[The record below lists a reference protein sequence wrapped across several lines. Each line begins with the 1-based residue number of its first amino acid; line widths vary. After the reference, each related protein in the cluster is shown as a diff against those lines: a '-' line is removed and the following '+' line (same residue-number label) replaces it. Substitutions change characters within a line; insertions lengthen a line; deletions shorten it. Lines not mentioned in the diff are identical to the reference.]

1 MERCLEKVPE
11 DKWEMER
18 SPLIGQKS
26 AANSVLVLHMYTVFA
41 LDEST
46 FTQVLMILS
55 MVLRFWGL
63 DS

>member
-26 AANSVLVLHMYTVFA
+26 AASSVLVLHMYTVFICSGWKYIYS
-41 LDEST
+41 ST
-46 FTQVLMILS
+46 YDT
-55 MVLRFWGL
+55 
-63 DS
+63 